1 MSNIRLTKK
10 SSLNAPLA
18 KQRLNSSKFMLCL
31 FSPRFSWKTCL
42 TRFSYSWLSF
52 NPWFMVICMMKSI
65 NSVISREPLELKM
78 PISFEVRTLLSE
90 KTLKKDSEVTGLS
103 WQMR

>member
-1 MSNIRLTKK
+1 
-10 SSLNAPLA
+10 
-18 KQRLNSSKFMLCL
+18 
-31 FSPRFSWKTCL
+31 
-42 TRFSYSWLSF
+42 
-52 NPWFMVICMMKSI
+52 MMKSI